1 MGYLYFSSVF
11 DAINLAFSRSLGQ
24 NEIGDEGAIG
34 LGKSLEI
41 NTTLTE
47 LKYVLSNQPK
57 PPHSI
62 SRPGWATFIFRVFL
76 IRQPYVF
83 SQSVR

>member
-11 DAINLAFSRSLGQ
+11 DAIDLVSLRSLRN

-47 LKYVLSNQPK
+47 LKQVLSNQPK

-62 SRPGWATFIFRVFL
+62 SRPR
-76 IRQPYVF
+76 
-83 SQSVR
+83 